1 MNAHK
6 RIGNQTVCYEKPP
19 VILGTGTVA
28 GKKESEGPIGS
39 YFDMIAEDNVLEQ
52 KTWEKAESEFVRRAM
67 GVAFQNSGVAAEK
80 VQYCFGGDLLNQCTG
95 TSYGIRDYGIPFIG
109 LYGACSTMALGLSMA
124 AYMLDGGYADYCAA
138 VTSSHF
144 CSAEKQFRFPLEY
157 GGQRPPGAQ
166 WTVTGSACAVL
177 GREGNGPTVECVT
190 NGKIVDMGITDANNM
205 GAAMAAAAVDTLL
218 AHFRD
223 TGRTPQDYD
232 MIVSGDLGMVGKA
245 VVIDMLAQAGYDMSR
260 NYNDC
265 GLIIFDREKQDTHS
279 GGSGC
284 ACAGLTFCGYL
295 YRLLQR
301 KELKRLLFMATG
313 ALQSTLS
320 VQQGES
326 MPGIAHAVSLCCNPT

>member
-1 MNAHK
+1 MSAEK
-6 RIGNQTVCYEKPP
+6 RKGKQTVFFNNPP

-28 GKKESEGPIGS
+28 GKKEGEGPIGS
-39 YFDMIAEDNVLEQ
+39 YFDVISEDNVLGE
-52 KTWEKAESEFVRRAM
+52 KTWEKAES
-67 GVAFQNSGVAAEK
+67 AFAKKAAGEAFLASGVSPAK
-80 VQYCFGGDLLNQCTG
+80 IQYLFGGDLLNQCTG

-124 AYMLDGGYADYCAA
+124 ASFIDGGYADFCAA
-138 VTSSHF
+138 ITSSHF

-157 GGQRPPGAQ
+157 GGQRPPSAQ

-177 GREGNGPTVECVT
+177 GSEGEGPVIDCITS
-190 NGKIVDMGITDANNM
+190 GKIVDMGITDANNM
-205 GAAMAAAAVDTLL
+205 GAAMAPAAADTLMT
-218 AHFRD
+218 HFKD
-223 TGRTPQDYD
+223 TGRNPEDYD
-232 MIVSGDLGMVGKA
+232 LIVSGDLGLIGKS
-245 VVIDMLAQAGYDMSR
+245 VVIDMLQEAGFDLSK

-265 GLIIFDREKQDTHS
+265 GLIIFDRETQDTHS

-295 YRLLQR
+295 YTLLKK
-301 KELKRLLFMATG
+301 KELNRILFMATG

-326 MPGIAHAVSLCCNPT
+326 MPGVAHAVSIVNRN

>member
-1 MNAHK
+1 MSVEK
-6 RIGNQTVCYEKPP
+6 RKGKQTIFYQTPP

-28 GKKESEGPIGS
+28 GKKESEGPIGEN
-39 YFDMIAEDNVLEQ
+39 FDVIAEDNVLGE
-52 KTWEKAESEFVRRAM
+52 KTWEKAESAFARRAAAE
-67 GVAFQNSGVAAEK
+67 AFQNSAVSPDK
-80 VQYCFGGDLLNQCTG
+80 IQYLFGGDLLNQCTG
-95 TSYGIRDYGIPFIG
+95 TSYGIRDFGIPFIG

-124 AYMLDGGYADYCAA
+124 ASFIDGGYADFCAA

-177 GREGNGPTVECVT
+177 GATGDGPMIDCVT
-190 NGKIVDMGITDANNM
+190 NGKIIDMGITDANNM
-205 GAAMAAAAVDTLL
+205 GAAMAPAAVDTLL
-218 AHFRD
+218 THFQD
-223 TGRTPQDYD
+223 TGRKPDDYD
-232 MIVSGDLGMVGKA
+232 LIVSGDLGLVGKS
-245 VVIDMLAQAGYDMSR
+245 VVTEMLAEEGYDISQ

-265 GLIIFDREKQDTHS
+265 GLIIFDREKQDTHA

-295 YRLLQR
+295 YKLMRQKKLNR
-301 KELKRLLFMATG
+301 ILFMATG
-313 ALQSTLS
+313 ALQSVLS

-326 MPGIAHAVSLCCNPT
+326 MPGIAHAVSITNHL

>member
-1 MNAHK
+1 MGAEK
-6 RIGNQTVCYEKPP
+6 RKGKQTIFFKKPP
-19 VILGTGTVA
+19 VILGTGSVA

-39 YFDMIAEDNVLEQ
+39 YFDVVAEDNVLGE
-52 KTWEKAESEFVRRAM
+52 KTWEKAESAFAKRAASE
-67 GVAFQNSGVAAEK
+67 AFSNSGVSPDK
-80 VQYCFGGDLLNQCTG
+80 IQYLFGGDLLNQCTG
-95 TSYGIRDYGIPFIG
+95 TSYGIRDFGIPFIG
-109 LYGACSTMALGLSMA
+109 LYGACSTMALGMSMA
-124 AYMLDGGYADYCAA
+124 ASFIDGGYADFCAA
-138 VTSSHF
+138 ITSSHF

-177 GREGNGPTVECVT
+177 GAEGSGPAIEGVT
-190 NGKIVDMGITDANNM
+190 HGKIVDMGITDANNM
-205 GAAMAAAAVDTLL
+205 GAAMAPAAVDTLIT
-218 AHFRD
+218 HFHD
-223 TGRTPQDYD
+223 TGRKPEDYD
-232 MIVSGDLGMVGKA
+232 LIVSGDLGLVGKS
-245 VVIDMLAQAGYDMSR
+245 VVIDMLGQAGYDMSQ

-295 YRLLQR
+295 YKLLR
-301 KELKRLLFMATG
+301 KKQLNRILFMATG

-326 MPGIAHAVSLCCNPT
+326 MPGVAHAVSIFNP

>member
-1 MNAHK
+1 MGAEK
-6 RIGNQTVCYEKPP
+6 RRGKQTVFFKNPP
-19 VILGTGTVA
+19 VILGTGSVA

-39 YFDMIAEDNVLEQ
+39 FFDVVAEDNVLGE
-52 KTWEKAESEFVRRAM
+52 KTWEKAESAFARRAATE
-67 GVAFQNSGVAAEK
+67 AFKNSGVSPDK
-80 VQYCFGGDLLNQCTG
+80 IHYLFGGDLLNQCTG
-95 TSYGIRDYGIPFIG
+95 TSYGIRDFDIPFMG

-124 AYMLDGGYADYCAA
+124 ASFIDGGYAEFCAA
-138 VTSSHF
+138 ITSSHF

-177 GREGNGPTVECVT
+177 GMEGSGPVVDCVT

-205 GAAMAAAAVDTLL
+205 GAAMAPAAVDTLIT
-218 AHFRD
+218 HFKD
-223 TGRTPQDYD
+223 TGRTPDEYD
-232 MIVSGDLGMVGKA
+232 LIVSGDLGLVGKS
-245 VVIDMLAQAGYDMSR
+245 VVIDMLGKAGYDLSK

-265 GLIIFDREKQDTHS
+265 GLIIFDREKQDTHA

-295 YRLLQR
+295 YKLLREKQFNR
-301 KELKRLLFMATG
+301 ILFMATG

-326 MPGIAHAVSLCCNPT
+326 MPGVAHAVSIQNLS

>member
-1 MNAHK
+1 MGAEK
-6 RIGNQTVCYEKPP
+6 RRGVQTIFYEKPP
-19 VILGTGTVA
+19 VILGTGSVA

-39 YFDMIAEDNVLEQ
+39 YFDVVAEDNVLGE
-52 KTWEKAESEFVRRAM
+52 KTWEKAESAFARRAASE
-67 GVAFQNSGVAAEK
+67 AFSNSGVSPDK
-80 VQYCFGGDLLNQCTG
+80 IHYLFGGDLLNQCTG
-95 TSYGIRDYGIPFIG
+95 TSYGIRDFGIPFIG

-124 AYMLDGGYADYCAA
+124 ASFIDGGYADFCAA
-138 VTSSHF
+138 ITSSHF

-166 WTVTGSACAVL
+166 WTVTGSACAVV
-177 GREGNGPTVECVT
+177 GSDGEGPVIDCVT
-190 NGKIVDMGITDANNM
+190 NGRIVDMGITDANNM
-205 GAAMAAAAVDTLL
+205 GAAMAPAAVDTLL
-218 AHFRD
+218 HHFKD
-223 TGRTPQDYD
+223 TGRTPDYYD
-232 MIVSGDLGMVGKA
+232 LIVSGDLGLVGKS
-245 VVIDMLAQAGYDMSR
+245 VVVDMLREAGYDLSQ

-295 YRLLQR
+295 YKLL
-301 KELKRLLFMATG
+301 KEKQLHRLLFMATG

-326 MPGIAHAVSLCCNPT
+326 MPGVAHAVSIMVPS

>member
-1 MNAHK
+1 MRAYK
-6 RIGNQTVCYEKPP
+6 RIGDKTVRFERPP

-39 YFDMIAEDNVLEQ
+39 YFDVVAEDNVLGQ
-52 KTWEKAESEFVRRAM
+52 NTWEKAESEFVRRAM
-67 GVAFQNSGVAAEK
+67 GAAFQNSRIAAE
-80 VQYCFGGDLLNQCTG
+80 QIDYCLGGDLLNQCTG

-124 AYMLDGGYADYCAA
+124 AYMLDGGYASYCAA
-138 VTSSHF
+138 ITSSHF

-157 GGQRPPGAQ
+157 GGQRPPSAQ
-166 WTVTGSACAVL
+166 WTVTGAACAVL
-177 GREGNGPTVECVT
+177 GLEGDGPRIDYVT
-190 NGKIVDMGITDANNM
+190 NGRIVDMGITDANQM
-205 GAAMAAAAVDTLL
+205 GAAMAPAAVDTLL

-223 TGRTPQDYD
+223 TGRSPQDYD
-232 MIVSGDLGMVGKA
+232 MIVSGDLGLVGKS
-245 VVIDMLAQAGYDMSR
+245 VVIDMLAKEDYDLSQ

-265 GLIIFDREKQDTHS
+265 GLIIFDRETQDTHS

-295 YRLLQR
+295 YRLLEKGQLER
-301 KELKRLLFMATG
+301 VLFMATG

-326 MPGIAHAVSLCCNPT
+326 MPGIAHAVSICRA

>member
-1 MNAHK
+1 MSVEK
-6 RIGNQTVCYEKPP
+6 RKGKQTIFYQTPP

-28 GKKESEGPIGS
+28 GKKESEGPIGEN
-39 YFDMIAEDNVLEQ
+39 FDVIAEDNVLGE
-52 KTWEKAESEFVRRAM
+52 KTWEKAESAFARRA
-67 GVAFQNSGVAAEK
+67 VAEAFQNSAVSPDK
-80 VQYCFGGDLLNQCTG
+80 IQYLFGGDLLNQCTG
-95 TSYGIRDYGIPFIG
+95 TSYGIRDFGIPFIG

-124 AYMLDGGYADYCAA
+124 ASFIDGGYADFCAA

-177 GREGNGPTVECVT
+177 GATGDGPMIDCVT
-190 NGKIVDMGITDANNM
+190 NGKIIDMGITDANNM
-205 GAAMAAAAVDTLL
+205 GAAMAPAAVDTLL
-218 AHFRD
+218 THFQD
-223 TGRTPQDYD
+223 TGRKPDDYD
-232 MIVSGDLGMVGKA
+232 LIVSGDLGLVGKS
-245 VVIDMLAQAGYDMSR
+245 VVTEMLAEEGYDISQ

-265 GLIIFDREKQDTHS
+265 GLIIFDREKQDTHA

-295 YRLLQR
+295 YKLMRQKKLNR
-301 KELKRLLFMATG
+301 ILFMATG
-313 ALQSTLS
+313 ALQSVLS

-326 MPGIAHAVSLCCNPT
+326 MPGIAHAVSITNHL

>member
-1 MNAHK
+1 MGAEK
-6 RIGNQTVCYEKPP
+6 RKGKQTIFFKKPP
-19 VILGTGTVA
+19 VILGTGSVA

-39 YFDMIAEDNVLEQ
+39 YFDVVAEDNVLGE
-52 KTWEKAESEFVRRAM
+52 KTWEKAESAFAKRAASE
-67 GVAFQNSGVAAEK
+67 AFSNSGVSPDK
-80 VQYCFGGDLLNQCTG
+80 IQYLFGGDLLNQCTG
-95 TSYGIRDYGIPFIG
+95 TSYGIRDFGIPFIG
-109 LYGACSTMALGLSMA
+109 LYGACSTMALGMSMA
-124 AYMLDGGYADYCAA
+124 ASFIDGGYADFCAA
-138 VTSSHF
+138 ITSSHF

-177 GREGNGPTVECVT
+177 GAEGSGPVIEGVT
-190 NGKIVDMGITDANNM
+190 HGKIVDMGITDANNM
-205 GAAMAAAAVDTLL
+205 GAAMAPAAVDTLIT
-218 AHFRD
+218 HFHD
-223 TGRTPQDYD
+223 TGRKPEFYD
-232 MIVSGDLGMVGKA
+232 LIVSGDLGLVGKS
-245 VVIDMLAQAGYDMSR
+245 VVIDMLGQAGYDMSQ

-295 YRLLQR
+295 YKLLR
-301 KELKRLLFMATG
+301 KKQLNRILFMATG

-326 MPGIAHAVSLCCNPT
+326 MPGVAHAVSIFNP